1 MPQFY
6 PDGPA
11 TVSLNA
17 IQENGGI
24 NTPPQEDFD
33 TPALQGSMQQI
44 LSENLGKFV
53 IADFLVGVATIVRRA
68 GIIYSVGR
76 GYVTLYLA
84 QYNAFEVCDV
94 FSLKFVTF
102 FPPGSEPSIEDLNR
116 GLANSG
122 ILVPGGFER
131 AFGSGIYTDAGVGLG
146 TLGQGNMGNSN
157 QNMGGGGQN
166 MNSGNQNMNSNM
178 SGRGSSG
185 IFGNSGSSNS
195 MGCRTLGQ
203 R

>member
-11 TVSLNA
+11 AVSLNA
-17 IQENGGI
+17 IQETGSI
-24 NTPPQEDFD
+24 NTPPQEDFN

-53 IADFLVGVATIVRRA
+53 IADFLIGVSTIVRRV

-76 GYVTLYLA
+76 GYVTLYLE
-84 QYNAFEVCDV
+84 QYKAFEVCDI

-102 FPPGSEPSIEDLNR
+102 FPPGSEPSIDDLNR

-122 ILVPGGFER
+122 ILMPGGFER
-131 AFGSGIYTDAGVGLG
+131 AFGSGFYTGAGIGMG
-146 TLGQGNMGNSN
+146 TLGQNTGSSN
-157 QNMGGGGQN
+157 QSMSSGMSSN
-166 MNSGNQNMNSNM
+166 MNSGVNAGM
-178 SGRGSSG
+178 SGRATAGMSSG
-185 IFGNSGSSNS
+185 N
-195 MGCRTLGQ
+195 GCRTLGQ

>member
-6 PDGPA
+6 PDGPT
-11 TVSLNA
+11 TVTLNA

-68 GIIYSVGR
+68 GVIYSVGR

-122 ILVPGGFER
+122 ILLPGGFER
-131 AFGSGIYTDAGVGLG
+131 AFGSGNYTGAGVGLG
-146 TLGQGNMGNSN
+146 TMG
-157 QNMGGGGQN
+157 QNMNTGNQSMN
-166 MNSGNQNMNSNM
+166 MNSGNQNMNSGV
-178 SGRGSSG
+178 SGRGNSG
-185 IFGNSGSSNS
+185 FYGNSGGSGSVGPS
-195 MGCRTLGQ
+195 GCRTLGQ

>member
-6 PDGPA
+6 PDGPTA
-11 TVSLNA
+11 VTLNA
-17 IQENGGI
+17 IRENTSI
-24 NTPPQEDFD
+24 NTPPTEDFN

-53 IADFLVGVATIVRRA
+53 IADFLIGISTIVRRA

-76 GYVTLYLA
+76 GYLTLYLE
-84 QYNAFEVCDV
+84 QYKAFEVCDI

-102 FPPGSEPSIEDLNR
+102 FPPGSEPSIDDLNR

-122 ILVPGGFER
+122 ILLPGGFER
-131 AFGSGIYTDAGVGLG
+131 AFGSGAYNGAGIGLG
-146 TLGQGNMGNSN
+146 TMGQGMGA
-157 QNMGGGGQN
+157 GQN
-166 MNSGNQNMNSNM
+166 MNTNPGSGPMTPGMGARNT
-178 SGRGSSG
+178 GGSTAST
-185 IFGNSGSSNS
+185 
-195 MGCRTLGQ
+195 GCRTLGQ